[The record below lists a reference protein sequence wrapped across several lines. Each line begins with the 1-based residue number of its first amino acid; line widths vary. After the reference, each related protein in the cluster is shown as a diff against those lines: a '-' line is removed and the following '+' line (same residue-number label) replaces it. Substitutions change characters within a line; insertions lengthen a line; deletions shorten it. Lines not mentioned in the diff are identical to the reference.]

1 MQHRRSVGEG
11 ERGRDGVGL
20 LCLAYKG
27 AGWLCLEMLT
37 WDGNQVE
44 LSRKEDSDR

>member
-1 MQHRRSVGEG
+1 MGSSCFAWLIRI
-11 ERGRDGVGL
+11 
-20 LCLAYKG
+20 KG